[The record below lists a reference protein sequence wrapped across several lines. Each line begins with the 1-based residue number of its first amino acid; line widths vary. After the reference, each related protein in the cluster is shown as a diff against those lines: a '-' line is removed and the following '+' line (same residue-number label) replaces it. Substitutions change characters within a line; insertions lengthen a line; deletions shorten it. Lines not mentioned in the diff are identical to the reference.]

1 MKEIVNEA
9 VNWIKEQDIKGCITG
24 SALLDYFEGQD
35 IDVFVYDEASF
46 TKMLYSMH
54 FNPMFQLLEPIE
66 KWKFK
71 EWTTSKQSSLKKLG
85 LITIKFKYN
94 LAVDV
99 NLIFKLKDTNLFNVV
114 SSFDLDIICKGYDI
128 QTKQYL
134 SLSQNDGKTAHW
146 NKWNTNFY
154 AEDVWTIN
162 RLLRQFER
170 CIKYHNRGYNT
181 DLVVLKYIELLDKLL
196 DYHNIFN
203 STNFDEKLVIMK
215 ENGKIMKEIFK
226 KWLEE
231 HKLTEEELILLQ
243 QKIKEL

>member
-1 MKEIVNEA
+1 MKEIVNDA
-9 VNWIKEQDIKGCITG
+9 VNWIKVQDIRGCITG

-46 TKMLYSMH
+46 TKMLYCMH

-66 KWKFK
+66 QWKFK

-99 NLIFKLKDTNLFNVV
+99 NLIFKLKDTNLFNVI

-181 DLVVLKYIELLDKLL
+181 DLVVKKYIELLDKLI

-215 ENGKIMKEIFK
+215 ENGKILKEILK
-226 KWLEE
+226 KWLAD
-231 HKLTEEELILLQ
+231 HKLTDEELTLLQ